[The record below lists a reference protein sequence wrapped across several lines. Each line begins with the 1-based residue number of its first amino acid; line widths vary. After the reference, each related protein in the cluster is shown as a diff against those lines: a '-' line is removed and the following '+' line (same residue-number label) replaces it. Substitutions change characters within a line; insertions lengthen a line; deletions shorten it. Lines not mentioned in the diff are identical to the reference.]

1 MSNVNVNK
9 LSAEI
14 ADSLKKFTNEV
25 IEEADKTGER
35 IGKDAVRKLK
45 GSSPKGRRGKYAKKW
60 RLKTIKQFGSPDT
73 QIIHVGK
80 PEYRLAHLLE
90 HGHALRQGGRT
101 KAQPH
106 IAPVEDEVIEEY
118 TKVIKEAI
126 ERG

>member
-60 RLKTIKQFGSPDT
+60 RLKTRHADHSCWQTRIPAGSPS
-73 QIIHVGK
+73 
-80 PEYRLAHLLE
+80 
-90 HGHALRQGGRT
+90 
-101 KAQPH
+101 
-106 IAPVEDEVIEEY
+106 
-118 TKVIKEAI
+118 
-126 ERG
+126 